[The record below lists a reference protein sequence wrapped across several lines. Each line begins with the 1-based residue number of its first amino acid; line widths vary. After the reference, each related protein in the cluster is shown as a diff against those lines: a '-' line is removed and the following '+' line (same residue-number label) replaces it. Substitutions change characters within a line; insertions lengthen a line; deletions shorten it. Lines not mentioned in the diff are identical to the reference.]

1 MPQVARG
8 LEGVVAGTTALALI
22 DGRGGRLVYCG
33 YDINDLARHSTF
45 EEVCYLLW
53 HGRLPTRGALAA
65 LADELRG
72 MRDLPPSLFKLLRD
86 LPENA
91 HPLEALRTVISPTLA
106 FDAGDPEDESRET
119 NLRRAKR
126 LTALTSTIVAAFHRI
141 RQGKDPVAP
150 RSDLSHAANF
160 LYMLHAKVPDAL
172 EQKAL
177 DTYCILLAE
186 HGYNASTFTA
196 RVIASTLSDMYS
208 AICGAIGALRGPLHG
223 GAAQW
228 TMHMLLEIGSVDAV
242 DAHIQTLFDQHK
254 KVPGFGHRVYKVEDP
269 RARVLR
275 DLSHRVAEKSGGMK
289 WYEMSERV
297 DAQVARLRGT
307 KEIYPNV
314 DFYSASLLYNLG
326 IPADLM
332 TPMFAVSRMAGWTAH
347 VIEQQSDNRLIRPES
362 EYTGPTGLTYIPIAE
377 R

>member
-1 MPQVARG
+1 MPIVAKG

-22 DGRGGRLVYCG
+22 DGRGGRLVYRG
-33 YDINDLARHSTF
+33 YDISELAANSTF

-53 HGRLPTRGALAA
+53 FGRLPNRSELAA
-65 LADELRG
+65 QIEELKGKRPLRG
-72 MRDLPPSLFKLLRD
+72 GLFRLLRD
-86 LPENA
+86 LPATA
-91 HPLEALRTVISPTLA
+91 HPLDVLRTIISPMPG
-106 FDAGDPEDESRET
+106 FDEDSTDESREA
-119 NLRRAKR
+119 NLRRAKH
-126 LTALTSTIVAAFHRI
+126 LTALTSTVVAAFHRI
-141 RQGKDPVAP
+141 REGMEPVVP
-150 RSDLSHAANF
+150 RSDLNHAANF
-160 LYMLHAKVPDAL
+160 LYMLNGTEPDPL
-172 EQKAL
+172 SEKAL
-177 DTYCILLAE
+177 NAYYVLLAE

-208 AICGAIGALRGPLHG
+208 AICGAIGALKGPLHG
-223 GAAQW
+223 GAAES
-228 TMHMLLEIGSVDAV
+228 TMRMLLTIGSVNGVA
-242 DAHIQTLFDQHK
+242 AHIRGMFEHQK

-269 RARVLR
+269 RAKVLR
-275 DLSHRVAEKSGGMK
+275 QLSRQVAEKSGGMI

-297 DAQVARLRGT
+297 DAQVAQLRGD

-332 TPMFAVSRMAGWTAH
+332 TPMFACSRMAGWTAH

-362 EYTGPTGLTYIPIAE
+362 EYTGPTDLTYIPLDE

>member
-1 MPQVARG
+1 MPIVAKG

-22 DGRGGRLVYCG
+22 DGRGGRLVYRG
-33 YDINDLARHSTF
+33 YDISELAANSTF

-53 HGRLPTRGALAA
+53 FGRLPNRSELAA
-65 LADELRG
+65 QIEELKGKRPLRG
-72 MRDLPPSLFKLLRD
+72 GLFRLLRD
-86 LPENA
+86 LPATA
-91 HPLEALRTVISPTLA
+91 HPLDVLRTIISPMPG
-106 FDAGDPEDESRET
+106 FDEDSTDESREA
-119 NLRRAKR
+119 NLRRAKH
-126 LTALTSTIVAAFHRI
+126 LTALTSTVVAAFHRI
-141 RQGKDPVAP
+141 REGMEPVVP
-150 RSDLSHAANF
+150 RSDLNHAANF
-160 LYMLHAKVPDAL
+160 LYMLNGTEPDPL
-172 EQKAL
+172 SEKAL
-177 DTYCILLAE
+177 NAYYVLLAE

-208 AICGAIGALRGPLHG
+208 AICGAIGALKGPLHG
-223 GAAQW
+223 GAAES
-228 TMHMLLEIGSVDAV
+228 TMRMLLTIGSVNGVA
-242 DAHIQTLFDQHK
+242 AHIRGMFEHQK

-269 RARVLR
+269 RAKVLR
-275 DLSHRVAEKSGGMK
+275 QLSRQVAEKSSGMI

-297 DAQVARLRGT
+297 DAQVAQLRGD

-332 TPMFAVSRMAGWTAH
+332 TPMFACSRMAGWTAH

-362 EYTGPTGLTYIPIAE
+362 EYTGPTDLTYIPLDE